1 LSPLLAVAL
10 LAAAEEPAHEDMG
23 HHDRTFTVTMV
34 EELDYA
40 RVEREDVVNWEA
52 QGWVGGD
59 KHKFWWKTEGET
71 EGSDVAAAEVQAL
84 YSRNVWTFFDAQ
96 VGVRFDL
103 EPDRRGYVVAG
114 VQGLAPG
121 FLETELHAFIGF
133 EGDVSLRLHQS
144 FDLRMTNRL
153 VLQPMFETDF
163 YLTDARKR
171 LIDVGFATLETGVFA
186 RYEIARKFAP
196 YVAAVYERRLGG
208 SARLAR
214 TAGQDVGGW
223 SLRSGVRFWF

>member
-1 LSPLLAVAL
+1 LSPVLALAL
-10 LAAAEEPAHEDMG
+10 LAAADEPADDMG
-23 HHDRTFTVTMV
+23 HPDRTYSFTLV

-40 RVEREDVVNWEA
+40 RVDGEDVVNWDA

-71 EGSDVAAAEVQAL
+71 DGSDVETAEVQAL
-84 YSRNVWTFFDAQ
+84 YSRNVWAFFDAQ
-96 VGVRFDL
+96 IGVRYDL
-103 EPDRRGYVVAG
+103 EPDRRGYIVAG

-121 FLETELHAFIGF
+121 FLETELHGFVGF
-133 EGDVSLRLHQS
+133 EGDVSLRLRQS

-153 VLQPMFETDF
+153 VLQPMIETDL

-171 LIDVGFATLETGVFA
+171 LIDDGFAKVETGVFA

-196 YVAAVYERRLGG
+196 YVAAIYERRLGG
-208 SARLAR
+208 TARLAR
-214 TAGQDVGGW
+214 AAGEDVGGW
-223 SLRSGVRFWF
+223 SLRTGVRFWF